1 MSVLVPTFV
10 PGPPLVVAAPVGPA
24 RQPARQRPAGA
35 FVPAPVDVGQVAYAV
50 QSGPRRRP
58 SCAMPLSRLVAW
70 LRRQGWGAL
79 DAPRQGGL
87 RSVVTALGDVLDDVT
102 GEGDTTVEQV
112 AAAAGLRE
120 RWTRET
126 LGLLEDLGVITWRR
140 GGVRYGRPCPSR
152 IRMSKRTLC
161 LLIEGAQ
168 ETRTRA
174 LIEHAVRTRQRL
186 AAFLRRRWL
195 VRHRRPQ
202 AQVVAGPA
210 RPAPVQAGVAVS
222 LGSVHAAASAYPSPV
237 GGEPVGGSPH
247 PLVSSAP
254 SGDRTRPAAARPSAD
269 ASGGGRRPL
278 PSDSPVV
285 RISRVEPMSNP
296 PPAVAAARAA
306 AAAAVAGCQERRRQT
321 YERAVHPRV
330 P

>member
-1 MSVLVPTFV
+1 MGLG
-10 PGPPLVVAAPVGPA
+10 PG
-24 RQPARQRPAGA
+24 GA
-35 FVPAPVDVGQVAYAV
+35 
-50 QSGPRRRP
+50 
-58 SCAMPLSRLVAW
+58 
-70 LRRQGWGAL
+70 
-79 DAPRQGGL
+79 
-87 RSVVTALGDVLDDVT
+87 
-102 GEGDTTVEQV
+102 V

-174 LIEHAVRTRQRL
+174 LIEHAVRTRRRL
-186 AAFLRRRWL
+186 QAFLRRRWL

-210 RPAPVQAGVAVS
+210 RPATGTGQAAVAGVAVS

-254 SGDRTRPAAARPSAD
+254 SEDRTRPAAARPAAD

-285 RISRVEPMSNP
+285 RISRIETMISP

-306 AAAAVAGCQERRRQT
+306 AAAAVAGCQERKRKT

>member
-10 PGPPLVVAAPVGPA
+10 PGPALVVAAPVGPA
-24 RQPARQRPAGA
+24 RQPARRPAGSGA
-35 FVPAPVDVGQVAYAV
+35 FAPVDVGQVAYAV

-126 LGLLEDLGVITWRR
+126 LYLLEDLGVITWRR

-152 IRMSKRTLC
+152 IRVSKRTLC

-269 ASGGGRRPL
+269 GTGGGRRPL
-278 PSDSPVV
+278 PSDMPVV
-285 RISRVEPMSNP
+285 RISRVEPMSSP

-306 AAAAVAGCQERRRQT
+306 AAAAVAGCQERKRRA